1 MKGKHMNRND
11 FSVRTTWKPF
21 GRDREDV
28 YTIGPDGHG
37 QFALRKNGEY
47 VEGNDLPVVV
57 PLALRDHGL
66 SLTTVKE
73 RDSQLTSARAGG
85 YHQAREELREQIIE
99 YFGKP
104 KPDQVQQVDKVNDL
118 LDSLSLPQYEP
129 KRTFTVTAT
138 DPDNG
143 EVAFRLT
150 VIADDESEAQETA
163 EELVT
168 FNRTFNEFAAVEVDI
183 SDAEDD
189 DRVVSVDTDVNETE
203 VEVADLVD
211 EWLKGLRYKVT
222 EEL

>member
-1 MKGKHMNRND
+1 MNRND
-11 FSVRTTWKPF
+11 FSVRSTWKPF
-21 GRDREDV
+21 GQDREDV